1 MRELTVRIQSAG
13 LAIERRGVRAKVA
26 AAVFAVSFL
35 VFLAMFRAVFSPYA
49 PSGEVLFA
57 LCVSMLGWLASASF
71 LLHHRFQPS
80 RSAAP
85 GDRARGEIRFD
96 PEGISTVIRRSTRS
110 YGPGDVV
117 DGWIDEPGEVTSV
130 VLRMRDGDVISLEV
144 PTLLEARAVLLAA
157 GVSAEQQGLRM
168 RLANAMTQLPVGGC
182 IAAFGS
188 FVLPIAGI
196 IASISLL
203 ASPMGSRVQGVS
215 GLVLAAITLVFALL
229 VRALIPPRVVIG
241 TDGIAVERTFGRT
254 FVHHSRVTEVSSR
267 RGAVVLHLRGGGSLS
282 LPTGARYASSR
293 SRAEESPHT
302 ALLNRIEEARAA
314 GRSRAS
320 PSACAAD
327 LDRAGRSLEA
337 WRQHLRALIST
348 ESYRRASVGKEE
360 IAAVLE
366 DASAPPQRRVAAA
379 LVLAQG
385 DDAAIKLRIA
395 DVVRTCADEDLRA
408 ALEAAAQGELIEDE
422 ASPLLRRRRELGG

>member
-1 MRELTVRIQSAG
+1 MPELPLRIQSAG
-13 LAIERRGVRAKVA
+13 LAIERRGVRVKIA
-26 AAVFAVSFL
+26 AAVFAISFL
-35 VFLAMFRAVFSPYA
+35 VFLAMLRATSSIYA
-49 PSGEVLFA
+49 PSGDVLFA

-71 LLHHRFQPS
+71 LLHHRFQPP

-85 GDRARGEIRFD
+85 GDRARGEIRVGR
-96 PEGISTVIRRSTRS
+96 EGISTAIRRATRS
-110 YGPGDVV
+110 YGPADVV

-130 VLRMRDGDVISLEV
+130 VLRMRGGDVISIEV
-144 PTLLEARAVLLAA
+144 PTLLEARAVLIAA
-157 GVSAEQQGLRM
+157 GVSAEQQVLRM

-182 IAAFGS
+182 IAALGS
-188 FVLPIAGI
+188 LVLPIAGI
-196 IASISLL
+196 IATIALL
-203 ASPMGSRVQGVS
+203 TAPMGSRAQGVS

-241 TDGIAVERTFGRT
+241 TDGIALERTFGRT
-254 FVHHSRVTEVSSR
+254 FVPHSRVTEVSSR
-267 RGAVVLHLRGGGSLS
+267 RGAVVLQIRGGRSLS
-282 LPTGARYASSR
+282 LPTGARYGGSR

-314 GRSRAS
+314 GRSRS
-320 PSACAAD
+320 RESACAAD

-337 WRQHLRALIST
+337 WRQHLRGLVST

-379 LVLAQG
+379 LVLAAG

-395 DVVRTCADEDLRA
+395 DVVRTCADEELQA
-408 ALEAAAQGELIEDE
+408 ALEAAAQGELTE
-422 ASPLLRRRRELGG
+422 AEPSPLLRRRRELG